1 MFFKMMSIIIS
12 YLLGSISFSYFIA
25 KIWMGIDIRNYGSGN
40 AGATNVLRVLGTKP
54 AIIALL
60 GDALKG
66 IIAVYLGK
74 LTGDE
79 SIMLLCGLA
88 VVIGHNWPIFL
99 KFEGGKG
106 IATSLGVILTISPL
120 SSLILII
127 IGVFIIYITRYVS
140 LGSITSAIIL
150 PFIFYMLH
158 KSGYYLIFALVL
170 TFLALF
176 RHRSN
181 IQRLLSGKESK
192 LGEKKTSRVK

>member
-1 MFFKMMSIIIS
+1 LFFKMMSIIIS

-99 KFEGGKG
+99 KFKGGKG

-158 KSGYYLIFALVL
+158 KSGYYLVFALVL

>member
-1 MFFKMMSIIIS
+1 MMSIIIS

-99 KFEGGKG
+99 KFKGGKG

-127 IGVFIIYITRYVS
+127 IGVLIIYITRYVS

>member
-1 MFFKMMSIIIS
+1 MMSIIIS

-79 SIMLLCGLA
+79 LIMLLCGLA

-99 KFEGGKG
+99 KFKGGKG

-158 KSGYYLIFALVL
+158 KSGYYLVFALVL

-192 LGEKKTSRVK
+192 LGEKKASRVK

>member
-1 MFFKMMSIIIS
+1 LFFKMMSIIIS

-99 KFEGGKG
+99 KFKGGKG

>member
-1 MFFKMMSIIIS
+1 MMSIIIS

-99 KFEGGKG
+99 KFKGGKG

-127 IGVFIIYITRYVS
+127 IGVLIIYITRYVS

-158 KSGYYLIFALVL
+158 KSGYYLVFALVL

>member
-1 MFFKMMSIIIS
+1 
-12 YLLGSISFSYFIA
+12 
-25 KIWMGIDIRNYGSGN
+25 
-40 AGATNVLRVLGTKP
+40 
-54 AIIALL
+54 
-60 GDALKG
+60 
-66 IIAVYLGK
+66 
-74 LTGDE
+74 
-79 SIMLLCGLA
+79 
-88 VVIGHNWPIFL
+88 
-99 KFEGGKG
+99 
-106 IATSLGVILTISPL
+106 LTISPL

-158 KSGYYLIFALVL
+158 KSGYYLVFALVL

-192 LGEKKTSRVK
+192 LGEKKASRVK

>member
-99 KFEGGKG
+99 KFKGGKG

>member
-1 MFFKMMSIIIS
+1 MFFKMMSIMIS

-99 KFEGGKG
+99 KFKGGKG

-158 KSGYYLIFALVL
+158 KSGYYLVFALVL

>member
-79 SIMLLCGLA
+79 LIMLLCGLA

-99 KFEGGKG
+99 KFKGGKG

-158 KSGYYLIFALVL
+158 KSGYYLVFALVL

-192 LGEKKTSRVK
+192 LGEKKASRVK

>member
-99 KFEGGKG
+99 KFKGGKG

-127 IGVFIIYITRYVS
+127 IGVLIIYITRYVS

>member
-1 MFFKMMSIIIS
+1 MMSIIIS

-66 IIAVYLGK
+66 ITAVYLGK

-99 KFEGGKG
+99 KFKGGKG

-158 KSGYYLIFALVL
+158 KSGYYLVFALVL

>member
-99 KFEGGKG
+99 KFKGGKG

-158 KSGYYLIFALVL
+158 KSGYYLVFALVL

>member
-1 MFFKMMSIIIS
+1 MMSIIIS

-99 KFEGGKG
+99 KFKGGKG

-158 KSGYYLIFALVL
+158 KSGYYLVFALVL

>member
-1 MFFKMMSIIIS
+1 MSIIIS

-99 KFEGGKG
+99 KFKGGKG

-158 KSGYYLIFALVL
+158 KSGYYLVFALVL

>member
-1 MFFKMMSIIIS
+1 LFFKMMSIMIS

-99 KFEGGKG
+99 KFKGGKG

>member
-1 MFFKMMSIIIS
+1 MMSIIIS

-99 KFEGGKG
+99 KFKGGKG

>member
-88 VVIGHNWPIFL
+88 VVIGHNWPVLL
-99 KFEGGKG
+99 KFKGGKG
-106 IATSLGVILTISPL
+106 IATSLGVILAISPL

-150 PFIFYMLH
+150 PFIFYMFH
-158 KSGYYLIFALVL
+158 KSGYYLVFALVL

-176 RHRSN
+176 QHRSN
-181 IQRLLSGKESK
+181 IQRLLSGRESK

>member
-66 IIAVYLGK
+66 IVAVYLGK

-99 KFEGGKG
+99 KFKGGKG

-158 KSGYYLIFALVL
+158 KSGYYLVFALVL